1 MSSWLI
7 LLIAVVYL
15 VIAVDLLLKG
25 QSALAITF
33 VGFCLG
39 NLGLY
44 LQT

>member
-15 VIAVDLLLKG
+15 VISVDLLIKG

>member
-7 LLIAVVYL
+7 LAIAVVYL
-15 VIAVDLLLKG
+15 VIAVDLLIQG
-25 QSALAITF
+25 QSALAVTF

>member
-7 LLIAVVYL
+7 LVIAVVYL
-15 VIAVDLLLKG
+15 VIAVDLLIKG
-25 QSALAITF
+25 QTAMAITF